1 MSKLKRIR
9 ALVGFK
15 TAPDADIV
23 VRANSVWT
31 GMTDNPAYPIPPVD
45 LAVFKAAIDS
55 YSAAIAEALDGGK
68 KAITERNTQR
78 EAVSKM
84 LWQLGHYVEVHCKD
98 DLAIF
103 TSSGFEAASTMR
115 VPPQPLTQPGI
126 QKIGHGT
133 TGELVVK
140 ITPVPKVRIYEL
152 RYAAL
157 EDGSTPGPWTAVV
170 LTNAKA
176 AAVNSLTPGTTYAF
190 QVRAFGTLGYTG
202 WSDSATL
209 MCT

>member
-15 TAPDADIV
+15 SAPDTDILF
-23 VRANSVWT
+23 RAKSVWT
-31 GMTDNPAYPIPPVD
+31 GMTDNPAYPNPPVD
-45 LAVFKAAIDS
+45 LAVFKSAIDS

-68 KAITERNTQR
+68 KALTERNTQR
-78 EAVSKM
+78 EAMSKV

-103 TSSGFEAASTMR
+103 TSSGFEAASTTR

-126 QKIGHGT
+126 QKIDHGT
-133 TGELVVK
+133 TGELRVK
-140 ITPVPKVRIYEL
+140 ITPVPRVRIYEL

-157 EDGSTPGPWTAVV
+157 QNGATPGPWTAVT

-176 AAVNSLTPGTTYAF
+176 TAFNSLTPGTTYAF